1 MTLFQIL
8 ISPMEVLLI
17 PSRANQ
23 FQLLVEPLILN
34 VCELLNLPST
44 LRKFGCK
51 IMQISLKTLQKLCT
65 ECFLT
70 FRRIIVR
77 NGFA

>member
-34 VCELLNLPST
+34 VCELLNLPTT
-44 LRKFGCK
+44 LRKFG
-51 IMQISLKTLQKLCT
+51 SLGLQNYANKLRDIAKVVHRM
-65 ECFLT
+65 FFDLSSYYSS
-70 FRRIIVR
+70 
-77 NGFA
+77 